1 MRRLGRLTSI
11 LRPASPNQGRVADAA
26 PAGEPF
32 EDSMAAKQ
40 IARQAPYMRRFAR
53 ALTGAQTEGDVLVQ
67 AAMEHLLADVDQLQG
82 DVPLRLALFRALHR
96 AWRDGPRPVAPSA
109 DGVAVDQRLQTLSG
123 EHRAALLLCAM
134 EGFTPEEAAVIMELP
149 RDVLAGRLEE
159 AQRELEHQLATDVL
173 IIEDEPI
180 IALDLTRVVRELG
193 HTVTGVAATRDEA
206 VRMAEEKRPGL
217 VLADVRLADGSNG
230 MDAARD
236 IRRDVD
242 VPVIFITAFPE
253 HLLTGD
259 RPEPAFLVT
268 KPFREDT
275 VRALVGQALFFH
287 APRVAEPVA

>member
-1 MRRLGRLTSI
+1 M
-11 LRPASPNQGRVADAA
+11 
-26 PAGEPF
+26 
-32 EDSMAAKQ
+32 
-40 IARQAPYMRRFAR
+40 
-53 ALTGAQTEGDVLVQ
+53 EGLITDPS
-67 AAMEHLLADVDQLQG
+67 QLDG
-82 DVPLRLALFRALHR
+82 DLPLRLALFRALHR
-96 AWRDGPRPVAPSA
+96 AWRDHPAERCEPSA
-109 DGVAVDQRLQTLSG
+109 AGTPTERLQTLSS

-134 EGFTPEEAAVIMELP
+134 EGFTPSEAAVIMEVSPEALSE
-149 RDVLAGRLEE
+149 RLAE
-159 AQRELEHQLATDVL
+159 AQAELGRQLATDVL

-206 VRMAEEKRPGL
+206 VKLAEEKRPGL

-236 IRRDVD
+236 ILRLND

-259 RPEPAFLVT
+259 GPEPAFLVT
-268 KPFREDT
+268 KPFREET

-287 APRVAEPVA
+287 SPREAVRTT